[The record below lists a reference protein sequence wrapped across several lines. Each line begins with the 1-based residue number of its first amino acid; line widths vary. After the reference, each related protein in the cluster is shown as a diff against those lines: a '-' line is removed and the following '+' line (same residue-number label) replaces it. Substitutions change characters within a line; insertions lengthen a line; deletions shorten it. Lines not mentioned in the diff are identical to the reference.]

1 MAEDKIIPEAATG
14 AFDEKELNIINA
26 IEQDNTLLPSN
37 LQRPI
42 RYDSGF
48 MSDVVDEWN
57 LSWIGQMMEQKD
69 YDMGWMGMPID
80 QSYDPYLPENIE
92 GYEQF
97 ASKFTEVR
105 NKGHHDFLKA
115 KIDKNMARRNR
126 LDSSERGILPALV
139 AGLGDPINYI
149 PIPFVKG
156 LTFAG
161 RAVKGGAVAS
171 GLVGATEPIRRS
183 LDPTSSNAETGMYL
197 GGSFILGGLFTGFLG
212 KSGAKIARETIGKKG
227 GTKKI
232 GEKVFEAHAF
242 NDGRKDFEATGFN
255 YNVGDDVGNVRVVYN
270 KNPKNKLVSI
280 TGKADKKTM
289 SVDYVRIRNIFQNSK
304 HLVSKIRGVAPLPKK
319 FFKSADDYMQF
330 LMKKEVLRTVYGKSA
345 FKRLKDEPLASYE
358 NRLNNAAYRELTEFN
373 KADLSTQANGFFKW
387 VESWTNYGSV
397 INKKKLKDHYYA
409 EQMMRLSGDYGTK
422 SRAAKDG
429 YTFGGSA
436 LLEAQTYWIPKM
448 GEALK
453 GMSDDFVEF
462 RTGQANSKKILDM
475 NINKGGIRF
484 GDAVRDAKDKVL
496 RRNTRQPNEITFDEY
511 KREIFMGV
519 VDDRVYSKLNK
530 VQKKSVDRV
539 RKFFADYEVE
549 LREQGMF
556 ASQQSY
562 ARRMKILEGQ
572 IAKFKEARAT
582 AKFNKAQLDE
592 LDVLIRQSEKEFRY
606 IKDDLI
612 PALNRDEPISPP
624 FEMGRNYVLRMYRT
638 DKMYEDKDEF
648 IKILA
653 DHFLENPI
661 VVKRGKEFMT
671 DTSLEARMKRAEDV
685 YNKIMDEDAVDAD
698 GLFGIGRQKDG
709 SIKAGV
715 RPLMSRSL
723 NIPTWKI
730 AKFVE
735 NDIEFLMRQYQIKV
749 SNALEISKKFGDHH
763 MAAEL
768 KEMHFRLIRDEMK
781 TAKDKTK
788 INQVLNAF
796 EDEKDKMLGS
806 ISLEDPSS
814 VSKRTAAF
822 LRDWASLAFMGKVVF
837 SAVVDAARPIMVNG
851 AARTFKNVI
860 KHQIGN
866 PSVNKAVENLKY
878 MGVAPDVVLGSA
890 RKRIIEDGGYVG
902 RGKSFIG
909 RKFDKVADMFN
920 NAQAPFYFVNGLTPW
935 TQMMKEHSGLVSA
948 HRFIEDSN
956 KWAKGTLDDFG
967 KERLISYG
975 IDEKTAKL
983 IASMPYEDL
992 DGLFTANVR
1001 QWGTKTGGT
1010 VAARKFRQAVH
1021 ADVSRTIITPQ
1032 VTDQFNMMH
1041 GVLRVNN
1048 EDTAK
1053 FLDNGFFRMF
1063 GYQKTERGGKFSN
1076 AYIGLP
1082 FQFFSWAVAANRKL
1096 VISGLSGREQ
1106 DAISGVFAM
1115 ICMGM
1120 FGDYLKNPR
1129 YWSQKP
1135 WEEKIIRGVEL
1146 SGVAGLFTDMNF
1158 ITETISGGMFDHAV
1172 GIRPALGLDL
1182 RFGNPDMADAIGE
1195 FTGAGPSIIADL
1207 IYAFGT
1213 DADFDD
1219 KAATIRRIIPL
1230 NTLWI
1235 WDRTFKDLYN
1245 FGVDELVR

>member
-1 MAEDKIIPEAATG
+1 MAEEIIKPIVPQATQ
-14 AFDEKELNIINA
+14 DENLNIINS
-26 IEQDNTLLPSN
+26 IEQDNSVLPSN
-37 LQRPI
+37 LQRPL

-69 YDMGWMGMPID
+69 YDMGFMNKPID
-80 QSYDPYLPENIE
+80 QSYDPFAPENLD
-92 GYEQF
+92 GYQNF
-97 ASKFTEVR
+97 ASKFVNVR
-105 NKGHHDFLKA
+105 NKEHHEFLKE
-115 KIDKNMARRNR
+115 KIDRNLSRRNR

-149 PIPFVKG
+149 PIPLIKG
-156 LTFAG
+156 LSFSS
-161 RAVKGGAVAS
+161 RAIKGGLMTT

-183 LDPTSSNAETGMYL
+183 LDPTATNAETGMYL
-197 GGSFILGGLFTGFLG
+197 GGSFVLGGLFTGFLG
-212 KSGAKIARETIGKKG
+212 KSGSKIAKETIAKKG

-232 GEKVFEAHAF
+232 GERVFESHAF

-255 YNVGDDVGNVRVVYN
+255 YNVGDDVGNTRVVYD
-270 KNPKNKLVSI
+270 KNPNNELVSLK
-280 TGKADKKTM
+280 GKADKKTM
-289 SVDYVRIRNIFQNSK
+289 TIDYVRIRNIFQNSE
-304 HLVSKIRGVAPLPKK
+304 HLASKIRGVAPLPKK
-319 FFKSADDYMQF
+319 YFKSADDYMQF
-330 LMKKEVLRTVYGKSA
+330 LMKKEVLKKVYGKSA
-345 FKRLKDEPLASYE
+345 FKRLKDEPIQSYE
-358 NRLNNAAYRELTEFN
+358 NRLNNAAYKELTQFN

-397 INKKKLKDHYYA
+397 INKKNLKDHYYA

-422 SRAAKDG
+422 TRAAKEG

-462 RTGQANSKKILDM
+462 RTGSANSKKILDM

-484 GDAVRDAKDKVL
+484 GDAIRDAKDKVL
-496 RRNTRQPNEITFDEY
+496 RRNTRQPNELTMDDY
-511 KREIFMGV
+511 KREVFNGV
-519 VDDRVYSKLNK
+519 VDDRIYSKMNA

-572 IAKFKEARAT
+572 ISKFREAKAT

-592 LDVLIRQSEKEFRY
+592 LDNLINQSEKEFRY

-612 PALNRDEPISPP
+612 PALNRDEPVSPP

-638 DKMYEDKDEF
+638 DKMFDDKEEF
-648 IKILA
+648 IKIVA

-661 VVKRGKEFMT
+661 VVARGKQFQT
-671 DTSLEARMKRAEDV
+671 DMSLEARIKRAEDV
-685 YNKIMDEDAVDAD
+685 YNKIMDEDSVDAD

-735 NDIEFLMRQYQIKV
+735 NDIEYLMRQYQIKV

-763 MAAEL
+763 MSAEL

-781 TAKDKTK
+781 TSKDKTK
-788 INQVLNAF
+788 INQILNAF

-837 SAVVDAARPIMVNG
+837 SAVVDAARPVMVNG
-851 AARTFKNVI
+851 AARTFKGVI

-866 PSVNKAVENLKY
+866 PEVDKALSNLKY
-878 MGVAPDVVLGSA
+878 MGVAPDVVMGSA
-890 RKRIIEDGGYVG
+890 RKRVIEDGGYVG
-902 RGKSFIG
+902 RGKSYLG
-909 RKFDKVADMFN
+909 RKFDKIADMAN

-935 TQMMKEHSGLVSA
+935 TQMMKEHTGLISV
-948 HRFIEDSN
+948 HRFIEDSI
-956 KWAKGTLDDFG
+956 KWSKGTLDDFG
-967 KERLISYG
+967 KERLVSYG
-975 IDEKTAKL
+975 IDEKNAKL
-983 IASMPYEDL
+983 IASMPYENL
-992 DGLFTANVR
+992 DGLYTANTR
-1001 QWGTKTGGT
+1001 QWGTKTGGI
-1010 VAARKFRQAVH
+1010 VAGRKLRQATH
-1021 ADVSRTIITPQ
+1021 ADVTRTIITPQ

-1041 GVLRVNN
+1041 GVLRINN
-1048 EDTAK
+1048 ESTSK

-1120 FGDYLKNPR
+1120 LGDYLKNPR
-1129 YWSQKP
+1129 YWNQKD

-1146 SGVAGLFTDMNF
+1146 SGVGGLFTDFNF
-1158 ITETISGGMFDHAV
+1158 IMETVSGGMFDHAV
-1172 GIRPALGLDL
+1172 GLRPALGLDS

-1207 IYAFGT
+1207 IYAYGT

-1245 FGVDELVR
+1245 FGVNELVK